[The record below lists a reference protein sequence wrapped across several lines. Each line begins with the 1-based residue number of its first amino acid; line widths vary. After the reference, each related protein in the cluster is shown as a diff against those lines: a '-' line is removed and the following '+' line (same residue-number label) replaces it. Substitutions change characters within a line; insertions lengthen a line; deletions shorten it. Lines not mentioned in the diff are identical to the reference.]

1 MAATQVVR
9 SEWTKIRSVAST
21 VWTLSLAA
29 VVTVALGVLISLLS
43 KNEFDDLSTKD
54 RLSFDPTFISF
65 AGMSLGQLAMIVFGV
80 LVVSNEYSTGMI
92 RTSLAAVPQRG
103 TFLFS
108 KIAVATGLAFL
119 VALATSFVA
128 FFLGQ
133 AMLGSHRA
141 SIGDPGVLRA
151 VIGGGLYMT
160 LIALFSMGVATMLR
174 SPMLSL
180 GILMPFF
187 FLISTILGNVYA
199 DQEGRPVP
207 PGPGRQQ
214 DHAGRHP
221 DRRRHSV
228 RPLGRPGDHGPV
240 GGGGG
245 GGRVRAAEEEGRV
258 GSSGGF
264 AGERSSNPLHPAHA
278 LT

>member
-1 MAATQVVR
+1 MAATQVIR

-21 VWTLSLAA
+21 VWTLSLAV
-29 VVTVALGVLISLLS
+29 VVTIGLGILISALS
-43 KNEFDDLSTKD
+43 KSEYDNLSQESQV
-54 RLSFDPTFISF
+54 SFDPTYTSF

-103 TFLFS
+103 TLLSS
-108 KIAVATGLAFL
+108 KVAVAA
-119 VALATSFVA
+119 ALALVVGMVTSFIT

-133 AMLGSHRA
+133 AMLGDLSA

-160 LIALFSMGVATMLR
+160 LIAMFSMGIATMLR

-187 FLISTILGNVYA
+187 FLISNILGAVSATKTVGQYLP
-199 DQEGRPVP
+199 DQAGSKIMQVVTPVNDDTP
-207 PGPGRQQ
+207 YGPWGGL
-214 DHAGRHP
+214 AIMVAWVAAALLGGYVLLK
-221 DRRRHSV
+221 RR
-228 RPLGRPGDHGPV
+228 D
-240 GGGGG
+240 
-245 GGRVRAAEEEGRV
+245 A
-258 GSSGGF
+258 
-264 AGERSSNPLHPAHA
+264 
-278 LT
+278 

>member
-1 MAATQVVR
+1 MAVTQVVR

-21 VWTLSLAA
+21 VWTLSLAV
-29 VVTVALGVLISLLS
+29 VVTIALGMLISALS
-43 KNEFDDLSTKD
+43 KNEFDSMSRRD

-92 RTSLAAVPQRG
+92 RTSLAAVPQRAS
-103 TFLFS
+103 FLLS
-108 KIAVATGLAFL
+108 KIAVATGLALL
-119 VALATSFVA
+119 VSLATSFAA

-141 SIGDPGVLRA
+141 QIGDPGVLRA

-160 LIALFSMGVATMLR
+160 LIAVFSMGVATMLR

-187 FLISTILGNVYA
+187 FLISNILGNVSATKKVGRYLP
-199 DQEGRPVP
+199 DQAGSKIMQVVTPLDDDTP
-207 PGPGRQQ
+207 YGPWG
-214 DHAGRHP
+214 G
-221 DRRRHSV
+221 
-228 RPLGRPGDHGPV
+228 LGIMALWV
-240 GGGGG
+240 LAALLGGLLLLKK
-245 GGRVRAAEEEGRV
+245 RDA
-258 GSSGGF
+258 
-264 AGERSSNPLHPAHA
+264 
-278 LT
+278 

>member
-1 MAATQVVR
+1 MAAIQVVR

-21 VWTLSLAA
+21 VWTLSLAV
-29 VVTVALGVLISLLS
+29 VVTVALGMLIAALS
-43 KNEFDDLSTKD
+43 KNEFDNLSARD
-54 RLSFDPTFISF
+54 RLSFDPTYISF

-108 KIAVATGLAFL
+108 KIAVAAGLALAVGL
-119 VALATSFVA
+119 VTSFVT

-133 AMLGSHRA
+133 SMLGSLRA
-141 SIGDPGVLRA
+141 EIGDPGVLRA

-160 LIALFSMGVATMLR
+160 LIALFSMGVAALLR

-187 FLISTILGNVYA
+187 FLISNILGNVGATKKVGRYLP
-199 DQEGRPVP
+199 DQAGSKIMQVVTPVDDDTP
-207 PGPGRQQ
+207 YGPWGGL
-214 DHAGRHP
+214 AIMVVWVVAALLGGYLLLK
-221 DRRRHSV
+221 RR
-228 RPLGRPGDHGPV
+228 D
-240 GGGGG
+240 
-245 GGRVRAAEEEGRV
+245 A
-258 GSSGGF
+258 
-264 AGERSSNPLHPAHA
+264 
-278 LT
+278 

>member
-1 MAATQVVR
+1 MAAIQVVR

-21 VWTLSLAA
+21 VWTLSLAV
-29 VVTVALGVLISLLS
+29 VVTIVLGMLISALS
-43 KNEFDDLSTKD
+43 KNEFDNMSRGD

-108 KIAVATGLAFL
+108 KIAVATGLSLA
-119 VALATSFVA
+119 VGLATSFVA

-133 AMLGSHRA
+133 AMLGTHRA
-141 SIGDPGVLRA
+141 EIGDSGVLRA

-160 LIALFSMGVATMLR
+160 LIAMFSMGVAAMLR

-187 FLISTILGNVYA
+187 FLISNILGNVDA
-199 DQEGRPVP
+199 TKK
-207 PGPGRQQ
+207 
-214 DHAGRHP
+214 
-221 DRRRHSV
+221 
-228 RPLGRPGDHGPV
+228 LGRYLPDQAGSKIMQVVTPIDDDTPYGPW
-240 GGGGG
+240 GGLGIMALWVAAALLGGYVLLKK
-245 GGRVRAAEEEGRV
+245 RDA
-258 GSSGGF
+258 
-264 AGERSSNPLHPAHA
+264 
-278 LT
+278 

>member
-21 VWTLSLAA
+21 VWTLSLAV
-29 VVTVALGVLISLLS
+29 VVTIALGVLISLLS
-43 KNEFDDLSTKD
+43 KHEFDNLSRED

-108 KIAVATGLAFL
+108 KIAVATGLAFA
-119 VALATSFVA
+119 VGLATSFVA

-141 SIGDPGVLRA
+141 EIGDPGVLRA
-151 VIGGGLYMT
+151 VFGGGLYMT
-160 LIALFSMGVATMLR
+160 LIAMFSMGVAAMLR

-187 FLISTILGNVYA
+187 FLISTILGNVGATEKIGRYLP
-199 DQEGRPVP
+199 DQAGSRIMQVVTPVDDDIP
-207 PGPGRQQ
+207 YGPWGGLGIM
-214 DHAGRHP
+214 ALWVAAALIGGYLLLK
-221 DRRRHSV
+221 RR
-228 RPLGRPGDHGPV
+228 D
-240 GGGGG
+240 
-245 GGRVRAAEEEGRV
+245 A
-258 GSSGGF
+258 
-264 AGERSSNPLHPAHA
+264 
-278 LT
+278 

>member
-1 MAATQVVR
+1 MAATQVIR

-29 VVTVALGVLISLLS
+29 LVTIALGMLIAALS
-43 KNEFDDLSTKD
+43 KNEFGAMNARD

-103 TFLFS
+103 TFLFG
-108 KIAVATGLAFL
+108 KLAVATVLAL
-119 VALATSFVA
+119 VVGMATSFAA

-133 AMLGSHRA
+133 AMLGDLRA
-141 SIGDPGVLRA
+141 HLGDPGVLRA

-160 LIALFSMGVATMLR
+160 LIAMFSMGVAAMLR

-187 FLISTILGNVYA
+187 FLISNILGNVGA
-199 DQEGRPVP
+199 TEKIGRFLPDQAGSKIMQVVVPVDDHTP
-207 PGPGRQQ
+207 YGPWGGLGIMALWVVAAL
-214 DHAGRHP
+214 AGGYVLLK
-221 DRRRHSV
+221 RRDAS
-228 RPLGRPGDHGPV
+228 
-240 GGGGG
+240 
-245 GGRVRAAEEEGRV
+245 
-258 GSSGGF
+258 
-264 AGERSSNPLHPAHA
+264 
-278 LT
+278 

>member
-1 MAATQVVR
+1 MAAIQVVR

-108 KIAVATGLAFL
+108 KIAVATGLAFV

-187 FLISTILGNVYA
+187 FLISAILGNVGATKKFGQYLP
-199 DQEGRPVP
+199 DQAGSKIMQVVTPIDDDVP
-207 PGPGRQQ
+207 YGPWGGLGIMVLWVLVAV
-214 DHAGRHP
+214 AGGYVLLKKR
-221 DRRRHSV
+221 D
-228 RPLGRPGDHGPV
+228 
-240 GGGGG
+240 
-245 GGRVRAAEEEGRV
+245 A
-258 GSSGGF
+258 
-264 AGERSSNPLHPAHA
+264 
-278 LT
+278 